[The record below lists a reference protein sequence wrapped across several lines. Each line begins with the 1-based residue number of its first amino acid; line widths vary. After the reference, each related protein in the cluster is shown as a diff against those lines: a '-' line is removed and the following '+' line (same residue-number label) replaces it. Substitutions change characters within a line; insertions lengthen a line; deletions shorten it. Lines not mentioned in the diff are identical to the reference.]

1 MKKEKITIDR
11 KKLIIILSAVLS
23 VVLIAV
29 IVIVILDTLARGKM
43 YLSNET
49 DKNIES
55 MVIYFSDDEG
65 NLVDNLFE
73 GSLAAGEELKID
85 YGSAI
90 KFTGGAEESYEC
102 IILVTF
108 EGEEEL
114 QIFDGDFR
122 SDFNGVLRFRFFM
135 KDGNY
140 YLYTKAGIGAF
151 ENTDKTDMD
160 TYFTLDFENNEWD
173 WDWDQIL

>member
-1 MKKEKITIDR
+1 MKKEKKAIDR
-11 KKLIIILSAVLS
+11 KKLLIILSAVLS
-23 VVLIAV
+23 LVLIAV
-29 IVIVILDTLARGKM
+29 IVIVVLDTLARGKM
-43 YLSNET
+43 YLTNET

-55 MVIYFSDDEG
+55 RVIYFSDDDG

-73 GSLAAGEELKID
+73 GSLKAGEDLKID
-85 YGSAI
+85 YGSSI
-90 KFTGGAEESYEC
+90 KFTGGEDESYEC

-122 SDFNGVLRFRFFM
+122 SDFNGILRFRFYM
-135 KDGNY
+135 KDGKY
-140 YLYTKAGIGAF
+140 YLYTKAGQGAF
-151 ENTDKTDMD
+151 ESTDKTDMD
-160 TYFTLDFENNEWD
+160 THFILDFENNEWD